1 MTQNSI
7 FKTKRLFSHY
17 FFAVTAILF
26 ILINGNLTAQVQE
39 QLSYRMYEAGHN
51 LPYDSASPPVGI
63 GVPTIIGD
71 QSDNLN
77 KIPVKKPNS
86 KSGAKISSVNAFVP
100 ETVAC
105 NLSTYQSATIIGPGD
120 FPYTSGSG
128 IIVNASTNVATLNNT
143 TYSCGGNSFST
154 APTAW
159 WIQFTNEVITLTF
172 SVPVTNFSMVMNGSN
187 NTEVFTFTPTTGTV
201 SLSEY
206 CTSAF
211 EVIGAGNQL
220 QCNASG
226 TYGTIVTI
234 NNPTGSTVYTI
245 THNGLLAGSR
255 ISLLDCYVGG
265 PVPVVDPVSNVQACG
280 GDMVSTIAFTGTS
293 GAIFNWTNNNT
304 AIGLAANGTGNIAS
318 FTASNVSSQ
327 QVATI
332 TVTPVLGAESG
343 TPVTFTITV
352 KPKPTLT
359 LGTIMGPVTCGG
371 SSGSIAFTTTN
382 LPNGIYSLTYTGP
395 GSPQNVIVSGNAFL
409 LSGRTAG
416 SYSNFSI
423 TINGC
428 TGTVAGPVN
437 LSDPSYTW
445 YRDLDGDTFGNPSV
459 TQASCT
465 PPVGYVANSTDCDDN
480 DPLEKPGQV
489 WYDDTDNDGYG
500 QTGAASIT
508 QCLRPTGY
516 RAASE
521 LLATSGDCND
531 NNNTIN
537 PAAAEVC
544 DGIDNDCDGNLDNG
558 TLITYYRDFDGDTFG
573 DPATTIM
580 ACTLPVGYVTNNT
593 DCDDIDP
600 LEKPGQVWYKD
611 TDNDSY
617 GQTGASTITQ
627 CLRPAGYKVVTELL
641 ASSGDCNDNNGAIYP
656 GATEVCDGI
665 DNNCD
670 GTTDEGL
677 TTRYYFDFD
686 GDGYGEAVSFID
698 ACAPSGLYTTT
709 IVGDCIADD
718 ADINPG
724 ATEIC
729 DGKDNDCD
737 GQTDEGLTTRYYFD
751 FDGDGYGEAV
761 SFIDACAPDGFYTA
775 TMVGDCVADDADI
788 NPGATEICDG
798 KDNDCDGQ
806 TDEGLT
812 TRYYFDFD
820 ADGYGEELSFI
831 DACAPDGFYTA
842 TLVGDCVAD
851 DADINPAATEVC
863 DGIDND
869 CDGSIDEGVL
879 TTYYADVDQDGFGNP
894 SSSTQACAQPGG
906 YVTNNTDC
914 DDNDPLEKPGQ
925 VWFDDTDND
934 GYGQTGAA
942 SITQC
947 MRPTGYRAASEL
959 LATSGDCNDNNNTI
973 NPAATEVCD
982 GIDNDCDGS
991 IDEGV
996 LTTYYADVDAD
1007 GFGNPSSSTQACAQ
1021 PGGYVTDNTDCDDN
1035 DPLEKPGQVWFDDT
1049 DNDGYGQTG
1058 AASITQCMRPT
1069 GYRAASELLA
1079 TSGDC
1084 NDNNNTINPAAT
1096 EVCDGIDN
1104 DCDGSIDE
1112 GVLTTYYA
1120 DVDADGFGNPSSS
1133 TQACAQPGGYVTDN
1147 TDCDDN
1153 DPLEKP
1159 GQVWFDDTDNDGYG
1173 QTGAAS
1179 ITQCMRPTGYRAAS
1193 ELLAT
1198 SGDCNDNNNT
1208 INPAATEV
1216 CDGIDND
1223 CDGSTDEGVQTTYYT
1238 DVDQDGFGN
1247 PSSSTQACA
1256 QPGGYVTDNTDCDDN
1271 DPLEKPGQIWY
1282 DDTDNDGYG
1291 QTGAASITQCLRPVG
1306 YKATIELIS
1315 TTGDCNDNNNTIN
1328 PAATEVCDGIDND
1341 CDGSTDEGVQTTYFA
1356 DVDQD
1361 GFGNP
1366 SSSTQACAQPGGYV
1380 TDNTD
1385 CDDNDPLEKPGQV
1398 WYKDN
1403 DNDNY
1408 GQTGAPIITQC
1419 LRPVGYKAAI
1429 ELISTTGDCN
1439 DNNNTINPA
1448 ATEVCD
1454 GIDNDCDG
1462 STDEGVQTTYFA
1474 DVDQDGFGNPSSS
1487 TQACAQPG
1495 GYVTNNTDCDDNDP
1509 LEKPGQVWFDDT
1521 DNDGYGQTG
1530 AASITQ
1536 CLRPTGYRAASELL
1550 ATSGDCNDN
1559 NNTINPSATEV
1570 CDGIDNDCDG
1580 STDEGVLTTYYADVD
1595 QDGFGNPSSST
1606 QACAQPGGYVTD
1618 NTDCDDNDPL
1628 EKPGQVWYKDN
1639 DNDNYGQTG
1648 APSITQCLRPVGYKA
1663 AIELISTTGD
1673 CNDNNNTINPAA
1685 TEVCDGI
1692 DNDCDGS
1699 IDEGVLTTYYAD
1711 VDADGFGNPSSSTQA
1726 CAQPGGYVT
1735 DNTDCDDNDPL
1746 EKPGQVW
1753 FDDTDNDGYG
1763 QTGAAS
1769 ITQCLRP
1776 TGYRAAS
1783 ELLATSGDC
1792 NDNNNTINPAATEVC
1807 DGIDNDCDGST
1818 DEGVQTTYYAD
1829 VDADGFGNPSSSTQ
1843 SCTQPG
1849 GYVTN
1854 NTDCDDNDPLEK
1866 PGQVWY
1872 KDNDNDNFGQ
1882 TGAASIT
1889 QCLRPVGYKA
1899 AIELIS
1905 TTGDCNDNN
1914 NTINPAATEM
1924 CDLIDNN
1931 CNGEVDEIFILPC
1944 GWDAEPNGID
1954 CSEGNI
1960 FSYNISS
1967 QVFSGI
1973 SINCYYPNSY
1983 TTDQLAFAQY
1993 DLCGNGSITAQITSI
2008 TGGLGW
2014 AGVTMR
2020 ENNTAGAKKAQLMT
2034 NLSSFSRREFRTTT
2048 GAAAYPQQFPSQNRY
2063 WLRITRTGNQFAMYI
2078 SQNGTS
2084 WSLSG
2089 MQTIVMGNCI
2099 EVGLVVTNYT
2109 ANSTVTATFGNVSV
2123 TGGAPLRPAIQTGE
2137 DVFAAADFTI
2147 LPNPSNGWIEIDL
2160 RSYVQR
2166 KVQMELYNLQ
2176 GKLLR
2181 STKIE
2186 TGRGKEEIDLTSFAN
2201 GMYLVRVR
2209 AEGLPDVTKRVV
2221 LNSNQ

>member
-17 FFAVTAILF
+17 FYAVAAILF
-26 ILINGNLTAQVQE
+26 ILINGNLSAQVQE

-63 GVPTIIGD
+63 DVPTIIGD
-71 QSDNLN
+71 QSDNLTR
-77 KIPVKKPNS
+77 IPVKGPIS
-86 KSGAKISSVNAFVP
+86 KSGAKVSSVNALVP
-100 ETVAC
+100 ETAAC
-105 NLSTYQSATIIGPGD
+105 NLSTYQSATILGAGD

-128 IIVNASTNVATLNNT
+128 ITVSVATNVGTLMNQS
-143 TYSCGGNSFST
+143 YSCNGNSFST
-154 APTAW
+154 APVAW

-172 SVPVTNFSMVMNGSN
+172 STPVTSFSMVMNGSN
-187 NTEVFTFTPTTGTV
+187 NTEVFTFTPATGTV

-211 EVIGAGNQL
+211 GVIGAGNQL

-226 TYGTIVTI
+226 TNGTLVTI

-280 GDMVSTIAFTGTS
+280 GDMVSAIAFTGTS
-293 GAIFNWTNNNT
+293 GATFNWTNNNT
-304 AIGLAANGTGNIAS
+304 AIGLAASGSGNIAS

-332 TVTPVLGAESG
+332 TITPVLGAESG

-359 LGTIMGPVTCGG
+359 LGTFMGPVTCGG
-371 SSGSIAFTTTN
+371 SNGSIAFTTTN

-459 TQASCT
+459 TQTSCT
-465 PPVGYVANSTDCDDN
+465 PPVGYVANSTDCDDNDPLEKPGQVWYDDTDNDGYGQTGAASITQCLRPTGYRAAVELLATSGDCNDNNAAIKPGATEVCDGVDNDCDGSTDEGVLTTYYRDFDADTFGNPAMTQQACSQPIGYVTNNTDCDDNDLLEKPGQVWYDDSDNDGYGQTGAASITQCLRPTGYRAAVELLATSGDCNDNNAAIKPGATEVCDGVDNDCDGSTDEGVLTTYYRDFDGDTFGNPAMTQQACSQPIGYVASNTDCNDN

-1035 DPLEKPGQVWFDDT
+1035 DSLEKPGQVWFDDT
-1049 DNDGYGQTG
+1049 TMI
-1058 AASITQCMRPT
+1058 ITDKP
-1069 GYRAASELLA
+1069 EL
-1079 TSGDC
+1079 
-1084 NDNNNTINPAAT
+1084 
-1096 EVCDGIDN
+1096 
-1104 DCDGSIDE
+1104 
-1112 GVLTTYYA
+1112 
-1120 DVDADGFGNPSSS
+1120 
-1133 TQACAQPGGYVTDN
+1133 
-1147 TDCDDN
+1147 
-1153 DPLEKP
+1153 
-1159 GQVWFDDTDNDGYG
+1159 
-1173 QTGAAS
+1173 
-1179 ITQCMRPTGYRAAS
+1179 
-1193 ELLAT
+1193 
-1198 SGDCNDNNNT
+1198 
-1208 INPAATEV
+1208 
-1216 CDGIDND
+1216 
-1223 CDGSTDEGVQTTYYT
+1223 
-1238 DVDQDGFGN
+1238 
-1247 PSSSTQACA
+1247 
-1256 QPGGYVTDNTDCDDN
+1256 
-1271 DPLEKPGQIWY
+1271 
-1282 DDTDNDGYG
+1282 
-1291 QTGAASITQCLRPVG
+1291 ASITQCLRPVG
-1306 YKATIELIS
+1306 YQS
-1315 TTGDCNDNNNTIN
+1315 GHR
-1328 PAATEVCDGIDND
+1328 
-1341 CDGSTDEGVQTTYFA
+1341 TDFHHG
-1356 DVDQD
+1356 
-1361 GFGNP
+1361 
-1366 SSSTQACAQPGGYV
+1366 
-1380 TDNTD
+1380 
-1385 CDDNDPLEKPGQV
+1385 
-1398 WYKDN
+1398 
-1403 DNDNY
+1403 
-1408 GQTGAPIITQC
+1408 
-1419 LRPVGYKAAI
+1419 
-1429 ELISTTGDCN
+1429 
-1439 DNNNTINPA
+1439 
-1448 ATEVCD
+1448 
-1454 GIDNDCDG
+1454 
-1462 STDEGVQTTYFA
+1462 
-1474 DVDQDGFGNPSSS
+1474 
-1487 TQACAQPG
+1487 
-1495 GYVTNNTDCDDNDP
+1495 
-1509 LEKPGQVWFDDT
+1509 
-1521 DNDGYGQTG
+1521 
-1530 AASITQ
+1530 
-1536 CLRPTGYRAASELL
+1536 
-1550 ATSGDCNDN
+1550 
-1559 NNTINPSATEV
+1559 
-1570 CDGIDNDCDG
+1570 
-1580 STDEGVLTTYYADVD
+1580 
-1595 QDGFGNPSSST
+1595 
-1606 QACAQPGGYVTD
+1606 
-1618 NTDCDDNDPL
+1618 
-1628 EKPGQVWYKDN
+1628 
-1639 DNDNYGQTG
+1639 
-1648 APSITQCLRPVGYKA
+1648 
-1663 AIELISTTGD
+1663 
-1673 CNDNNNTINPAA
+1673 
-1685 TEVCDGI
+1685 
-1692 DNDCDGS
+1692 
-1699 IDEGVLTTYYAD
+1699 
-1711 VDADGFGNPSSSTQA
+1711 
-1726 CAQPGGYVT
+1726 
-1735 DNTDCDDNDPL
+1735 
-1746 EKPGQVW
+1746 
-1753 FDDTDNDGYG
+1753 
-1763 QTGAAS
+1763 
-1769 ITQCLRP
+1769 
-1776 TGYRAAS
+1776 
-1783 ELLATSGDC
+1783 
-1792 NDNNNTINPAATEVC
+1792 
-1807 DGIDNDCDGST
+1807 
-1818 DEGVQTTYYAD
+1818 
-1829 VDADGFGNPSSSTQ
+1829 
-1843 SCTQPG
+1843 
-1849 GYVTN
+1849 
-1854 NTDCDDNDPLEK
+1854 
-1866 PGQVWY
+1866 
-1872 KDNDNDNFGQ
+1872 
-1882 TGAASIT
+1882 
-1889 QCLRPVGYKA
+1889 
-1899 AIELIS
+1899 
-1905 TTGDCNDNN
+1905 
-1914 NTINPAATEM
+1914 
-1924 CDLIDNN
+1924 
-1931 CNGEVDEIFILPC
+1931 
-1944 GWDAEPNGID
+1944 
-1954 CSEGNI
+1954 
-1960 FSYNISS
+1960 
-1967 QVFSGI
+1967 
-1973 SINCYYPNSY
+1973 
-1983 TTDQLAFAQY
+1983 
-1993 DLCGNGSITAQITSI
+1993 
-2008 TGGLGW
+2008 
-2014 AGVTMR
+2014 
-2020 ENNTAGAKKAQLMT
+2020 
-2034 NLSSFSRREFRTTT
+2034 
-2048 GAAAYPQQFPSQNRY
+2048 
-2063 WLRITRTGNQFAMYI
+2063 
-2078 SQNGTS
+2078 
-2084 WSLSG
+2084 
-2089 MQTIVMGNCI
+2089 
-2099 EVGLVVTNYT
+2099 
-2109 ANSTVTATFGNVSV
+2109 
-2123 TGGAPLRPAIQTGE
+2123 
-2137 DVFAAADFTI
+2137 
-2147 LPNPSNGWIEIDL
+2147 
-2160 RSYVQR
+2160 
-2166 KVQMELYNLQ
+2166 
-2176 GKLLR
+2176 
-2181 STKIE
+2181 
-2186 TGRGKEEIDLTSFAN
+2186 
-2201 GMYLVRVR
+2201 
-2209 AEGLPDVTKRVV
+2209 
-2221 LNSNQ
+2221 

>member
-17 FFAVTAILF
+17 FYAVAAILF
-26 ILINGNLTAQVQE
+26 ILINGNLSAQVQE

-63 GVPTIIGD
+63 DVPTIIGD

-280 GDMVSTIAFTGTS
+280 GDMVSAIAFTGTS
-293 GAIFNWTNNNT
+293 GATFNWTNNNT
-304 AIGLAANGTGNIAS
+304 AIGLAASGSGNIAS

-359 LGTIMGPVTCGG
+359 LGTFMGPVTCGG
-371 SSGSIAFTTTN
+371 SNGSIAFTTTN

-459 TQASCT
+459 TQTSCT
-465 PPVGYVANSTDCDDN
+465 PPVGYVANSTDCDDNDPLEKPGQVWYDDTDNDGYGQTGAASITQCLRPTGYRAAVELLATSGDCNDNNAAIKPGATEVCDGVDNDCDGSTDEGVLTTYYRDFDADTFGNPAMTQQACSQPIGYVTNNTDCDDNDLLEKPGQVWYDDSDNDGYGQTGAASITQCLRPTGYRAAVELLATSGDCNDNNAAIKPGATEVCDGVDNDCDGSTDEGVLTTYYRDFDGDTFGNPAMTQQACSQPIGYVASNTDCNDN

-729 DGKDNDCD
+729 DGKDNNCD

-851 DADINPAATEVC
+851 DADINPGASEIC

-894 SSSTQACAQPGG
+894 SSSTQAC
-906 YVTNNTDC
+906 
-914 DDNDPLEKPGQ
+914 
-925 VWFDDTDND
+925 
-934 GYGQTGAA
+934 
-942 SITQC
+942 
-947 MRPTGYRAASEL
+947 
-959 LATSGDCNDNNNTI
+959 
-973 NPAATEVCD
+973 
-982 GIDNDCDGS
+982 
-991 IDEGV
+991 
-996 LTTYYADVDAD
+996 
-1007 GFGNPSSSTQACAQ
+1007 
-1021 PGGYVTDNTDCDDN
+1021 
-1035 DPLEKPGQVWFDDT
+1035 
-1049 DNDGYGQTG
+1049 
-1058 AASITQCMRPT
+1058 
-1069 GYRAASELLA
+1069 
-1079 TSGDC
+1079 
-1084 NDNNNTINPAAT
+1084 
-1096 EVCDGIDN
+1096 
-1104 DCDGSIDE
+1104 
-1112 GVLTTYYA
+1112 
-1120 DVDADGFGNPSSS
+1120 
-1133 TQACAQPGGYVTDN
+1133 
-1147 TDCDDN
+1147 
-1153 DPLEKP
+1153 
-1159 GQVWFDDTDNDGYG
+1159 
-1173 QTGAAS
+1173 
-1179 ITQCMRPTGYRAAS
+1179 
-1193 ELLAT
+1193 
-1198 SGDCNDNNNT
+1198 
-1208 INPAATEV
+1208 
-1216 CDGIDND
+1216 
-1223 CDGSTDEGVQTTYYT
+1223 
-1238 DVDQDGFGN
+1238 
-1247 PSSSTQACA
+1247 
-1256 QPGGYVTDNTDCDDN
+1256 
-1271 DPLEKPGQIWY
+1271 
-1282 DDTDNDGYG
+1282 
-1291 QTGAASITQCLRPVG
+1291 
-1306 YKATIELIS
+1306 
-1315 TTGDCNDNNNTIN
+1315 
-1328 PAATEVCDGIDND
+1328 
-1341 CDGSTDEGVQTTYFA
+1341 
-1356 DVDQD
+1356 
-1361 GFGNP
+1361 
-1366 SSSTQACAQPGGYV
+1366 
-1380 TDNTD
+1380 
-1385 CDDNDPLEKPGQV
+1385 
-1398 WYKDN
+1398 
-1403 DNDNY
+1403 
-1408 GQTGAPIITQC
+1408 
-1419 LRPVGYKAAI
+1419 
-1429 ELISTTGDCN
+1429 
-1439 DNNNTINPA
+1439 
-1448 ATEVCD
+1448 
-1454 GIDNDCDG
+1454 
-1462 STDEGVQTTYFA
+1462 
-1474 DVDQDGFGNPSSS
+1474 
-1487 TQACAQPG
+1487 
-1495 GYVTNNTDCDDNDP
+1495 
-1509 LEKPGQVWFDDT
+1509 
-1521 DNDGYGQTG
+1521 
-1530 AASITQ
+1530 
-1536 CLRPTGYRAASELL
+1536 
-1550 ATSGDCNDN
+1550 
-1559 NNTINPSATEV
+1559 
-1570 CDGIDNDCDG
+1570 
-1580 STDEGVLTTYYADVD
+1580 
-1595 QDGFGNPSSST
+1595 
-1606 QACAQPGGYVTD
+1606 
-1618 NTDCDDNDPL
+1618 
-1628 EKPGQVWYKDN
+1628 
-1639 DNDNYGQTG
+1639 
-1648 APSITQCLRPVGYKA
+1648 
-1663 AIELISTTGD
+1663 
-1673 CNDNNNTINPAA
+1673 
-1685 TEVCDGI
+1685 
-1692 DNDCDGS
+1692 
-1699 IDEGVLTTYYAD
+1699 
-1711 VDADGFGNPSSSTQA
+1711 
-1726 CAQPGGYVT
+1726 
-1735 DNTDCDDNDPL
+1735 
-1746 EKPGQVW
+1746 
-1753 FDDTDNDGYG
+1753 
-1763 QTGAAS
+1763 
-1769 ITQCLRP
+1769 
-1776 TGYRAAS
+1776 
-1783 ELLATSGDC
+1783 
-1792 NDNNNTINPAATEVC
+1792 
-1807 DGIDNDCDGST
+1807 
-1818 DEGVQTTYYAD
+1818 
-1829 VDADGFGNPSSSTQ
+1829 
-1843 SCTQPG
+1843 TQPG

-1866 PGQVWY
+1866 PGQIW
-1872 KDNDNDNFGQ
+1872 
-1882 TGAASIT
+1882 
-1889 QCLRPVGYKA
+1889 
-1899 AIELIS
+1899 
-1905 TTGDCNDNN
+1905 
-1914 NTINPAATEM
+1914 
-1924 CDLIDNN
+1924 
-1931 CNGEVDEIFILPC
+1931 
-1944 GWDAEPNGID
+1944 
-1954 CSEGNI
+1954 
-1960 FSYNISS
+1960 
-1967 QVFSGI
+1967 
-1973 SINCYYPNSY
+1973 
-1983 TTDQLAFAQY
+1983 
-1993 DLCGNGSITAQITSI
+1993 
-2008 TGGLGW
+2008 
-2014 AGVTMR
+2014 
-2020 ENNTAGAKKAQLMT
+2020 
-2034 NLSSFSRREFRTTT
+2034 
-2048 GAAAYPQQFPSQNRY
+2048 
-2063 WLRITRTGNQFAMYI
+2063 
-2078 SQNGTS
+2078 
-2084 WSLSG
+2084 
-2089 MQTIVMGNCI
+2089 
-2099 EVGLVVTNYT
+2099 
-2109 ANSTVTATFGNVSV
+2109 
-2123 TGGAPLRPAIQTGE
+2123 
-2137 DVFAAADFTI
+2137 
-2147 LPNPSNGWIEIDL
+2147 
-2160 RSYVQR
+2160 
-2166 KVQMELYNLQ
+2166 
-2176 GKLLR
+2176 
-2181 STKIE
+2181 
-2186 TGRGKEEIDLTSFAN
+2186 
-2201 GMYLVRVR
+2201 
-2209 AEGLPDVTKRVV
+2209 
-2221 LNSNQ
+2221 